1 MWRINAQILS
11 IFVIAGF
18 AFSSCKTAST
28 ESIEYR
34 KDIPIPLSSYDEEH
48 RPQLHFSPP
57 GEWMNDPNGMVYYE
71 GEYHLFYQHY
81 PDSNVWGP
89 MHWGHAVSKDLIH
102 WENLPIALY
111 PDELGYI
118 FSGSA
123 VMDYEN
129 TSGFGEEGKPAMV
142 AIYTYHDPVGAKE
155 ESKTFQTQGIAYSTD
170 KGRSW
175 TKYEGN
181 PVIPNPGLR
190 DFRDPKVFWHKES
203 SQWVMIFARGNQVQI
218 YNSPDL
224 KAWTLAS
231 EFGEDQGTHA
241 GVWECPDL
249 FELPIDDTGEKKW
262 MMIVSL
268 GDGNPNGG
276 SGTMY
281 FVGDFDGKT
290 FSNENP
296 KDEVLWLEYGRDNY
310 AGVTWSDIPE
320 TDGRRIFMGWM
331 SNWRYAQVVPTY
343 AWRSAMTLAREL
355 SFTDYKGKTILKTT
369 PVVENEAMRIN
380 ESDLVVG
387 EVAGLRPLGILPNGL
402 MEIGIKL
409 ELDPSD
415 SPEFIALQLSNLKG
429 GIVRVGYKTSSQ
441 EYFIDRQVAGKSD
454 FHEDFAT
461 LDVAPAK
468 TGEENILDMRLFVD
482 VSSVELFAD
491 EGRTVMTDIYFPT
504 ETFTQLSLL
513 VVKGKAKIL
522 AGKVWELEGVWK

>member
-1 MWRINAQILS
+1 MKSSLQIITILIILS
-11 IFVIAGF
+11 SGFMACKPAEKESQKNPEVETIA
-18 AFSSCKTAST
+18 
-28 ESIEYR
+28 
-34 KDIPIPLSSYDEEH
+34 LSAYNEQH
-48 RPQLHFSPP
+48 RPQIHFSPP
-57 GEWMNDPNGMVYYE
+57 QQWMNDPNGMVYHD
-71 GEYHLFYQHY
+71 GEYHLFYQHF

-89 MHWGHAVSKDLIH
+89 MHWGHAVSEDLVH

-129 TSGFGEEGKPAMV
+129 TSAFGTDENPAMV
-142 AIYTYHDPVGAKE
+142 AIYTYHDPVGEKAAT
-155 ESKTFQTQGIAYSTD
+155 KTFQTQGIAYSTD
-170 KGRSW
+170 KGRTW

-203 SQWVMIFARGNQVQI
+203 NQWVMIFARGNQVQI
-218 YNSPDL
+218 YNSPNL
-224 KAWTLAS
+224 KKWTLTS

-310 AGVTWSDIPE
+310 AGVSWSDVPE

-331 SNWRYAQVVPTY
+331 SNWRYAQVVPTH

-355 SFTDYKGKTILKTT
+355 TFTDYNGKTVLKTS
-369 PVVENEAMRIN
+369 PVLENEGMRIN
-380 ESDLVVG
+380 ESDLTVG
-387 EVAGLRPLGILPNGL
+387 EVSGLRPLGLLPNGL
-402 MEIGIKL
+402 MEVSLKL
-409 ELDPSD
+409 ELDPTD
-415 SPEFIALQLSNLKG
+415 NPEFIAIQLSNTKG
-429 GIVRVGYKTSSQ
+429 EIVRIGYKTAAN
-441 EYFIDRQVAGKSD
+441 EYFIDRQNSGKSD
-454 FHEDFAT
+454 FHENFAT
-461 LDVAPAK
+461 IDVAPAML
-468 TGEENILDMRLFVD
+468 GEDNIIDMRLFVD

-491 EGRTVMTDIYFPT
+491 EGRTVMTDIFFPN
-504 ETFTQLSLL
+504 ETFNQLSL
-513 VVKGKAKIL
+513 VVTKGKAKIL
-522 AGKVWELEGVWK
+522 AGKVWELEGIWE

>member
-1 MWRINAQILS
+1 MKYIVRALS
-11 IFVIAGF
+11 IFAISGLSFYA
-18 AFSSCKTAST
+18 CKTTPEAST
-28 ESIEYR
+28 DEKTE
-34 KDIPIPLSSYDEEH
+34 PAVAVSSYDEEH
-48 RPQLHFSPP
+48 RPQIHFSPP
-57 GEWMNDPNGMVYYE
+57 SQWMNDPNGMVYHE

-89 MHWGHAVSKDLIH
+89 MHWGHAVSKDLVH

-129 TSGFGEEGKPAMV
+129 TSGFGEEGEPAMV
-142 AIYTYHDPVGAKE
+142 AIYTYHDPLGEKGGTN
-155 ESKTFQTQGIAYSTD
+155 TFQTQGIAYSTD
-170 KGRSW
+170 NGRSW

-190 DFRDPKVFWHKES
+190 DFRDPKVFWHAES
-203 SQWVMIFARGNQVQI
+203 GKWVMIFARGNQVQI
-218 YNSPDL
+218 YNSADL
-224 KAWTLAS
+224 KAWELVS
-231 EFGEDQGTHA
+231 EFGEDQGTHE

-249 FELPIDDTGEKKW
+249 FELPIDDSGEKKW

-268 GDGNPNGG
+268 GNGNPNGG

-290 FSNENP
+290 FTNENP
-296 KDEVLWLEYGRDNY
+296 KEEVLWLEYGRDNY
-310 AGVTWSDIPE
+310 AGVSWSDVPE
-320 TDGRRIFMGWM
+320 SDGRRIFMGWM

-355 SFTDYKGKTILKTT
+355 TFTDYKGKTVLKTT

-380 ESDLVVG
+380 ESDLSVG
-387 EVAGLRPLGILPNGL
+387 EVAGLRPLGLLPNGL
-402 MEIGIKL
+402 MEISLTL
-409 ELDPSD
+409 ELDPTD
-415 SPEFIALQLSNLKG
+415 NPEFIAIQLSNTKG
-429 GIVRVGYKTSSQ
+429 EIVRIGYKTAAN
-441 EYFIDRQVAGKSD
+441 EYFIDRQNAGKSD

-461 LDVAPAK
+461 LDVAPAML
-468 TGEENILDMRLFVD
+468 GEDNIIDMRLFVD

-491 EGRTVMTDIYFPT
+491 EGRTVMTDIYFPN
-504 ETFTQLSLL
+504 ETFNQLSLL
-513 VVKGKAKIL
+513 VAKGKAKLL
-522 AGKVWELEGVWK
+522 AGKVWELERVWE